1 MSMSESKLEK
11 NAPILHIFY
20 WLTGYPKQLFLDLIS
35 VELNKNKKQF

>member
-11 NAPILHIFY
+11 NAPILNIFY